1 MEELEI
7 TAADK
12 DGKIEVEAVD
22 IKDEEEADKII
33 AIELKLKPGKKD
45 ITIKLEQDNIS

>member
-22 IKDEEEADKII
+22 IKDEETEII

-45 ITIKLEQDNIS
+45 ITISIKLK